1 MIRTRKPPALKL
13 SGLSKKFGKNF
24 AVRDVNMEVKSGEI
38 FGFLGPNG
46 AGKTTTI
53 RMILDLVRP
62 TSGSVEV
69 FGERPVNNPTLRRRI
84 GYLTGD
90 MEFYDNLSAKRYLS
104 LVASLSGG
112 IDPGKISR
120 MTKLLDVN
128 VDKKIKELS
137 RGNKQ
142 KVGLLAAFAR
152 ETDMLVL
159 DEPTSGL
166 DPLMQRKFELLVH
179 EYCEQGGTVFISSHI
194 LDEVQH
200 LCDRLAF
207 IKDGELAAT
216 GTLRELTSGIRYK
229 VELRGGV
236 DVMEQLKKISGI
248 TSLRLNANSAKFYIA
263 DEPGP
268 VLAKLPLKEIA
279 DIRIAPTELDE
290 LFTKYYESESEET

>member
-1 MIRTRKPPALKL
+1 
-13 SGLSKKFGKNF
+13 
-24 AVRDVNMEVKSGEI
+24 MEVKSGEI

-53 RMILDLVRP
+53 RMILDLARP

-69 FGERPVNNPTLRRRI
+69 FGERPVNNPALRRRI

-229 VELRGGV
+229 VELSGSA

-268 VLAKLPLKEIA
+268 VLAKLPLKEVA

-290 LFTKYYESESEET
+290 LFTKYYESESEEA